1 METTLRITP
10 TELGDYKVLCAEI
23 CGFDHSR
30 MIAPVRVVSQAEFE
44 DWAANFGGSL
54 ASLSQEDRGGK
65 WAVDYGCNACHSNDG
80 SEMVG
85 PTWEGLFGTE
95 ELLDDGTTVTVD
107 DAYLRESILNPN
119 VHIVAG
125 YNPGVMPA
133 DFEEKFTTTENEIEQ
148 NDGIE
153 VNIVDDLI
161 AYIMTLSV
169 DETE

>member
-1 METTLRITP
+1 
-10 TELGDYKVLCAEI
+10 
-23 CGFDHSR
+23 